1 MDYEKLITLASKFYS
16 REALRKT
23 HEEEATNLEN
33 FVQKVKEISAT
44 PDEEDSIESK
54 LLVNRLNTQVRSL
67 TGASIAYYDEFIL
80 LRSFFDP
87 NTFIKDYRVYAQNRE
102 AFKLKLSSDQ
112 KCVKE
117 ILIQSKGHKKRI
129 KNYRDIIVG
138 FIMAIILYKI
148 SVGPVL
154 QKWLKDEWHLP
165 DLAQGIIV
173 QGLVFFFITVIF
185 RIFLDYEAY
194 KALLQKIKEKNSEI
208 TN

>member
-33 FVQKVKEISAT
+33 FVQKVKEINDTS
-44 PDEEDSIESK
+44 DEEDSIESK
-54 LLVNRLNTQVRSL
+54 LLANRLNSQVRAL
-67 TGASIAYYDEFIL
+67 TGANIAYYDEFIL
-80 LRSFFDP
+80 LSSYFDP

-117 ILIQSKGHKKRI
+117 ILINSKGHKNRV
-129 KNYRDIIVG
+129 KNYRGIIVG
-138 FIMAIILYKI
+138 FILVIGLYRI
-148 SVGPVL
+148 SIGPVL
-154 QKWLKDEWHLP
+154 QKWLKNEWHLP

-173 QGLVFFFITVIF
+173 QGIVFFFITVVF

-194 KALLQKIKEKNSEI
+194 KALLHKIKEKNSET

>member
-33 FVQKVKEISAT
+33 FVQKVKEINDT

-80 LRSFFDP
+80 LRSYFDP

-138 FIMAIILYKI
+138 FIIAIIL
-148 SVGPVL
+148 
-154 QKWLKDEWHLP
+154 
-165 DLAQGIIV
+165 
-173 QGLVFFFITVIF
+173 
-185 RIFLDYEAY
+185 
-194 KALLQKIKEKNSEI
+194 
-208 TN
+208 